1 MFTSTTGF
9 ALGTSLIAVLLFVGM
24 LAALWLGKRIA
35 RIRAKQGAEPQ
46 ASSGAIGGATFA
58 LLGLLIAFTF
68 SGAASRFDAR
78 RDLVVQETNAIGTAY
93 LRLDVL
99 APEARAQLQEKFRRY
114 VDLRAGAFQANTLA
128 QYRENEA
135 RAWAMQ
141 AEIWSDSVKGAKDV
155 GPPAAQLLLP
165 SLNDAIDITTTRAAA
180 LELHPPVAIYLILV
194 MLALF
199 CALLAGL
206 DMTPGQREWLPKV
219 VFSATIT
226 LTICLT
232 LDLEHPRMGLIRVTD
247 SDHFLSDLRASM
259 K

>member
-35 RIRAKQGAEPQ
+35 RMRAKEGAEAQ

-114 VDLRAGAFQANTLA
+114 VDLRAGAFKAGTFA

-135 RAWAMQ
+135 RAWALQ
-141 AEIWSDSVKGAKDV
+141 AEIWAD
-155 GPPAAQLLLP
+155 
-165 SLNDAIDITTTRAAA
+165 
-180 LELHPPVAIYLILV
+180 
-194 MLALF
+194 
-199 CALLAGL
+199 
-206 DMTPGQREWLPKV
+206 
-219 VFSATIT
+219 
-226 LTICLT
+226 
-232 LDLEHPRMGLIRVTD
+232 
-247 SDHFLSDLRASM
+247 
-259 K
+259 